1 MLLSRRLFTVGLATA
16 LSGVWHGPAK
26 AMQVSPMVAEITPS
40 GPRSSYRMAIRNDSA
55 TPITVEIV
63 SFRLQVADDGAQ
75 TLDEDPGDLIAY
87 PPQSIIPP
95 GREQLVNVRYV
106 GDAGIAEPKMYVVRA
121 AQLPVKLADAQP
133 DAASGA
139 AEVKV
144 AFNIN
149 THVFVS
155 PPDAEPEIKV
165 LSVQRAENGDALIS
179 VFNGGTGIARLRRAR
194 YQLVDA
200 GGRAVDVPAADLQ
213 LGQVSALPAG
223 RKREIRVPR
232 AAVGDLTGELTAVVR
247 LE

>member
-1 MLLSRRLFTVGLATA
+1 MLSRRLFTVGLAVA
-16 LSGVWHGPAK
+16 ASGVWASSAK

-40 GPRSSYRMAIRNDSA
+40 GPKSTYRMAIRNDSA

-63 SFRLQVADDGAQ
+63 SFSLAVDDQGAQ
-75 TLDEDPGDLIAY
+75 TLGEDTGDIIAY

-106 GDAGIAEPKMYVVRA
+106 GAADITSPKMYVVRA
-121 AQLPVKLADAQP
+121 AQLPVRLGDAQT
-133 DAASGA
+133 DAPSDA

-144 AFNIN
+144 GFNIN

-155 PPDAEPEIKV
+155 PPGTEPEV
-165 LSVQRAENGDALIS
+165 RVSSVRRAENGDALIS
-179 VFNGGTGIARLRRAR
+179 VFNAGTGIARLRRAR
-194 YQLVDA
+194 YQLSDTA
-200 GGRAVDVPAADLQ
+200 GHQVEPPASDVQ

-223 RKREIRVPR
+223 QTRELRIP
-232 AAVGDLTGELTAVVR
+232 AAAITALAGEINAVIR